1 MSTST
6 LATDYIRNG
15 ANNFRERPAIITPV
29 ALGAAS
35 LCIWIWLAFLRS
47 HGTTGALLAG
57 LIFAGTFALL
67 AFSPTLAL
75 VVRKTTSPTLQRELA
90 RCAAAFVFLLFFIPE
105 YMGRVRP
112 PAIRSVLLLT
122 IFLGLWATLF
132 HDTLQESES
141 LENEAGH
148 KRHWPVLEAIILLA
162 GLTYFAIQKYLVFGY
177 VGQDLAYFAQIMHT
191 TLHGHLF
198 WGSLLQDLLYSHT
211 VTTDFAG
218 HNSPI
223 MFLFLPFYAV
233 FPSPI
238 TLLLLRNI
246 AMIACAYPV
255 FRIAMLYTSGRAARL
270 WAVAFLL
277 VPVILYQSVF
287 DFYPLS
293 FAALPVLFTI
303 LYYLEGKFRPFAVSL
318 FFTLMVREDLA
329 LFAVC
334 LAVVALLQRKSLR
347 WTVTPLIA
355 GFVWGIFSY
364 KVVLP
369 HALNGASFVTDA
381 CFSHLGASPA
391 EMLTHVCS
399 SPQTTLFTRNNMV
412 YLKQL
417 LTPTGLLLPFGSSLV
432 IASFPFLAINLLAGA
447 GKCITTVIYAQ
458 YSVVPATV
466 LFIAALLFST
476 NSKSKLARI
485 TRLRL
490 GGSRVAPLI
499 TLALTVATL
508 AFVTG
513 QEQFDDISK
522 QPWDA
527 EAHKI
532 AAMIP
537 SEASLAAPRYMLP
550 AVANRDCLYQTHR
563 LYQYHHPVYEY
574 LVLDKNWKHINAAA
588 EYETAYRALV
598 ASAPA
603 DPRFQVVYESPD
615 FLVLRDPAVHG
626 LGCFPIDQR
635 GQQ

>member
-6 LATDYIRNG
+6 IATDYIHAE
-15 ANNFRERPAIITPV
+15 ANKFPKRPAIISPV
-29 ALGAAS
+29 VLGAAS
-35 LCIWIWLAFLRS
+35 LSIWVWLAFLRS
-47 HGTTGALLAG
+47 MGTVGVLLTT
-57 LIFAGTFALL
+57 LVFAVTFTLL
-67 AFSPTLAL
+67 AFSPSLAL
-75 VVRKTTSPTLQRELA
+75 VFRKTTSQSLQRELA
-90 RCAAAFVFLLFFIPE
+90 RCAAVFVFLLFFTPE

-112 PAIRSVLLLT
+112 PAVRSVLMLL
-122 IFLGLWATLF
+122 IFTGLWAVLF
-132 HDTLQESES
+132 RDSLQEADS
-141 LENEAGH
+141 LSGETTR
-148 KRHWPVLEAIILLA
+148 KRNWPILEAAILLA
-162 GLTYFAIQKYLVFGY
+162 GLTYFAVKKYLVFGY
-177 VGQDLAYFAQIMHT
+177 VGQDLAYFGQIMHT

-198 WGSLLQDLLYSHT
+198 WGSLLQDVLYSRP

-223 MFLFLPFYAV
+223 MFLFLPFYAA

-238 TLLLLRNI
+238 TLLVLRNVVM
-246 AMIACAYPV
+246 AACAYPV
-255 FRIAMLYTSGRAARL
+255 FRIAKLSSTDRAARI

-293 FAALPVLFTI
+293 FVALPLLFTI
-303 LYYLEGKFRPFAVSL
+303 LYYLEGKFRPFVISFL
-318 FFTLMVREDLA
+318 FTLMVREDLA

-347 WTVTPLIA
+347 WVATPLIA
-355 GFVWGIFSY
+355 GLVWGVFSY

-381 CFSHLGASPA
+381 CFSHLGATPA

-399 SPQTTLFTRNNMV
+399 SPQTTILTRNNIV

-417 LTPTGLLLPFGSSLV
+417 LTPTGLLLPFGSSLI

-458 YSVVPATV
+458 YSVVPATI

-476 NSKSKLARI
+476 NNKSKLASI
-485 TRLRL
+485 ARLRL
-490 GGSRVAPLI
+490 SGSRVAPLI

-508 AFVTG
+508 TFATG
-513 QEQFDDISK
+513 QAQFDEIVS
-522 QPWDA
+522 QPWNA
-527 EAHKI
+527 EAHRV
-532 AAMIP
+532 ATMIP
-537 SEASLAAPRYMLP
+537 SDASLAAPRYMLP

-574 LVLDKNWKHINAAA
+574 LVLDKDWTHINAAA
-588 EYETAYRALV
+588 EYETAYRQLLAT
-598 ASAPA
+598 APV
-603 DPRFQVVYESPD
+603 DPRFQRIYESSTY
-615 FLVLRDPAVHG
+615 LVLRDPAMHG
-626 LGCFPIDQR
+626 VGCFPSTSK

>member
-6 LATDYIRNG
+6 LATDYMRNE
-15 ANNFRERPAIITPV
+15 ANQLPERPAIISPV

-35 LCIWIWLAFLRS
+35 LSIWTWLAFLRH
-47 HGTTGALLAG
+47 HGVAGALLAAVV
-57 LIFAGTFALL
+57 FAGTFTLL
-67 AFSPTLAL
+67 ALSPSLSKVFHKTATPTL
-75 VVRKTTSPTLQRELA
+75 RRELA
-90 RCAAAFVFLLFFIPE
+90 RCSSVFVFLLFFIPE

-112 PAIRSVLLLT
+112 PVVRSAILFFVFT
-122 IFLGLWATLF
+122 ALWAALF
-132 HDTLQESES
+132 YDSLQGAESIE
-141 LENEAGH
+141 EETPR
-148 KRHWPVLEAIILLA
+148 KRNWPILEAVILFA

-223 MFLFLPFYAV
+223 MFLFLPFYAI
-233 FPSPI
+233 FPSPV
-238 TLLLLRNI
+238 TLLALRNVV
-246 AMIACAYPV
+246 MVACAYPV
-255 FRIAMLYTSGRAARL
+255 FRIAKLSTTDRAARV

-293 FAALPVLFTI
+293 FVALPVLFTI

-334 LAVVALLQRKSLR
+334 LAVVALLQRKQLR
-347 WTVTPLIA
+347 WIATPLIA
-355 GFVWGIFSY
+355 GLAWGIFSY

-381 CFSHLGASPA
+381 CFSHLGATPT

-399 SPQTTLFTRNNMV
+399 SPQTTILTRNNIV

-476 NSKSKLARI
+476 NSKSKLAHMS
-485 TRLRL
+485 RLRL
-490 GGSRVAPLI
+490 SGSCVAPLI

-508 AFVTG
+508 AFATG
-513 QEQFDDISK
+513 QAQFDEIAT
-522 QPWDA
+522 QPWGA
-527 EAHKI
+527 EAHKV

-537 SEASLAAPRYMLP
+537 SGASLAAPRYMLP

-574 LVLDKNWKHINAAA
+574 LVLDKDWKHINAAG
-588 EYETAYRALV
+588 EYETAYRALL
-598 ASAPA
+598 ASAPT
-603 DPRFQVVYESPD
+603 DPRFQVVYESPA

-626 LGCFPIDQR
+626 LGCFPTTTE

>member
-6 LATDYIRNG
+6 IATDYIQAETNQ
-15 ANNFRERPAIITPV
+15 FPKRPAITLPV

-35 LCIWIWLAFLRS
+35 LSIWIWLAFLRPM
-47 HGTTGALLAG
+47 HTLGALLTA
-57 LIFAGTFALL
+57 IVFAVAFTLL
-67 AFSPTLAL
+67 AYSPSLSL
-75 VVRKTTSPTLQRELA
+75 VFRKTTSPALQRELA
-90 RCAAAFVFLLFFIPE
+90 RCAAVFVFLLFFVPE
-105 YMGRVRP
+105 YAARVRP
-112 PAIRSVLLLT
+112 PFVRSAILLA
-122 IFLGLWATLF
+122 IFIGLWAALF
-132 HDTLQESES
+132 RDS
-141 LENEAGH
+141 LKEADSQDEETP
-148 KRHWPVLEAIILLA
+148 RNTSWPILEAAVLLA
-162 GLTYFAIQKYLVFGY
+162 GLTYFAVKKYLVFGY
-177 VGQDLAYFAQIMHT
+177 VGQDLAYFGQIMHT

-198 WGSLLQDLLYSHT
+198 WGSLLQDVLYSHP

-223 MFLFLPFYAV
+223 MFLFLPFYAI
-233 FPSPI
+233 FQSPI
-238 TLLLLRNI
+238 TLLVLRNI
-246 AMIACAYPV
+246 TMVACAYPV
-255 FRIAMLYTSGRAARL
+255 FRIAKLSSTDRAARI

-277 VPVILYQSVF
+277 VPVIFYQSVF

-293 FAALPVLFTI
+293 FVALPVLFTI
-303 LYYLEGKFRPFAVSL
+303 LYYLEGKFRPFTIAF
-318 FFTLMVREDLA
+318 FFTLAVREDLA

-334 LAVVALLQRKSLR
+334 LAVVALVQRKSMR
-347 WTVTPLIA
+347 WIALPLIA
-355 GFVWGIFSY
+355 GLVWGVLSY

-381 CFSHLGASPA
+381 CFSHLGATPT

-399 SPQTTLFTRNNMV
+399 SPQTTVLTRNNIV

-476 NSKSKLARI
+476 NSKSKLASLS
-485 TRLRL
+485 RLRL
-490 GGSRVAPLI
+490 SSSRVAPLI

-508 AFVTG
+508 AFATG
-513 QEQFDDISK
+513 KAQFDEISK

-527 EAHKI
+527 EAHKV

-537 SEASLAAPRYMLP
+537 SDASLAAPRYMLP

-574 LVLDKNWKHINAAA
+574 LVLDKDWAHINAAA
-588 EYETAYRALV
+588 EYETAYRQLLAT
-598 ASAPA
+598 APV
-603 DPRFQVVYESPD
+603 DPRFQVIYESPNY
-615 FLVLRDPAVHG
+615 LVLRDPAMHG
-626 LGCFPIDQR
+626 VGCFPNANG